1 MNLVRCGSLLVL
13 LLTPGAPLWAADH
26 QTSARDGAPAIA
38 SREFA
43 GPRNAAPTFIRQQGE
58 CTGIRTASH
67 AGDAI
72 VNAIVNLPPDQL
84 SARTT
89 YEGSLFL
96 AVDPLRESFGRAPPS
111 LVFSN

>member
-1 MNLVRCGSLLVL
+1 EILRVIASLPSFVWARSLLPQMAVEKN
-13 LLTPGAPLWAADH
+13 TRA
-26 QTSARDGAPAIA
+26 
-38 SREFA
+38 
-43 GPRNAAPTFIRQQGE
+43 
-58 CTGIRTASH
+58 H